1 MKEIQRIQTDRLR
14 NEKLRQS
21 IRENSV
27 ELRDLE
33 QKLNY
38 AYMNKERALQITE
51 KQLLLKQEKVCRLA
65 LIAHYSRACFIQ
77 RNYFINIGK
86 LRCIFSCYFENNFIN
101 HCLFF
106 KELFIFLFSARA

>member
-1 MKEIQRIQTDRLR
+1 MEIAEMNKRDEEIMKEIQRIQTERLR

-51 KQLLLKQEKVCRLA
+51 KQLLLKQEKVCDYLVYIFCYLYDSSDLDFHSRL
-65 LIAHYSRACFIQ
+65 SQ
-77 RNYFINIGK
+77 RILGFT
-86 LRCIFSCYFENNFIN
+86 L
-101 HCLFF
+101 
-106 KELFIFLFSARA
+106 A

>member
-1 MKEIQRIQTDRLR
+1 MNKRDEEIMAEIQRIQTDRLR
-14 NEKLRQS
+14 KEKLRQS

-51 KQLLLKQEKVCRLA
+51 KQLLLKQEKV
-65 LIAHYSRACFIQ
+65 
-77 RNYFINIGK
+77 NYYTKSKVDGRRK
-86 LRCIFSCYFENNFIN
+86 SKRGWKG
-101 HCLFF
+101 F
-106 KELFIFLFSARA
+106 KMAS

>member
-1 MKEIQRIQTDRLR
+1 MNKKDEEIMAEIQRIQTERLR
-14 NEKLRQS
+14 KEKLRQS

-51 KQLLLKQEKVCRLA
+51 KQLLLKQEKVIIILE
-65 LIAHYSRACFIQ
+65 
-77 RNYFINIGK
+77 K
-86 LRCIFSCYFENNFIN
+86 
-101 HCLFF
+101 
-106 KELFIFLFSARA
+106 

>member
-1 MKEIQRIQTDRLR
+1 MNKRDEEIMAEIQKIQTERLR

-21 IRENSV
+21 IRENSI

-51 KQLLLKQEKVCRLA
+51 KQLLLKQEKVIIIG
-65 LIAHYSRACFIQ
+65 LIS
-77 RNYFINIGK
+77 
-86 LRCIFSCYFENNFIN
+86 
-101 HCLFF
+101 
-106 KELFIFLFSARA
+106 

>member
-1 MKEIQRIQTDRLR
+1 MEINRKDEELMAEIQRIQTEKLR

-38 AYMNKERALQITE
+38 AYMNKERALQIQE
-51 KQLLLKQEKVCRLA
+51 KQLLLQQEKV
-65 LIAHYSRACFIQ
+65 I
-77 RNYFINIGK
+77 
-86 LRCIFSCYFENNFIN
+86 
-101 HCLFF
+101 
-106 KELFIFLFSARA
+106 